1 MTASPQTIDHSTL
14 STLVEAGAVRT
25 AQVIGQPGGWEVV
38 IKYGLTER
46 ALAARRGAVRVFK
59 RFETLVAYLK
69 GIGIAEYRVNAA
81 NYDQEAARAHKKAR
95 PDAAERLKRAHAAA
109 AYDAWLKAK
118 VTASLDGIADGS
130 NPVIGDD
137 EWAAERAQWQRQAQ
151 AA

>member
-1 MTASPQTIDHSTL
+1 M
-14 STLVEAGAVRT
+14 RT

-95 PDAAERLKRAHAAA
+95 PEIGRASCMG
-109 AYDAWLKAK
+109 K
-118 VTASLDGIADGS
+118 VYI
-130 NPVIGDD
+130 
-137 EWAAERAQWQRQAQ
+137 
-151 AA
+151 